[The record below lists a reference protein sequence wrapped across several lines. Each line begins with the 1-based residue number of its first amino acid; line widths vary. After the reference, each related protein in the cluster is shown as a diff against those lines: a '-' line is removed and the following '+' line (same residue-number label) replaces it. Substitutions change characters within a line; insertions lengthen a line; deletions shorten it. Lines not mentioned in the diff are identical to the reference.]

1 MCDGV
6 EEELLSLP
14 TEEGE
19 AWRDTQVGFDEG
31 AGAMRRMWVD
41 IEPST
46 HAEGVGLGLDDAV
59 APLPSC
65 VAWVMCEE
73 VASSRTPDTLRKGD
87 TQRADEVVPI
97 EVA

>member
-19 AWRDTQVGFDEG
+19 AWRDAQVGLDEG
-31 AGAMRRMWVD
+31 ARAMCRMWVD
-41 IEPST
+41 IEPTT
-46 HAEGVGLGLDDAV
+46 HAEGVRLGLDDAV
-59 APLPSC
+59 APLPSG
-65 VAWVMCEE
+65 VVWVMCEQM
-73 VASSRTPDTLRKGD
+73 ASSRTPDTLRKGNA
-87 TQRADEVVPI
+87 QRTDEVVPV

>member
-1 MCDGV
+1 MG
-6 EEELLSLP
+6 ELLSLP

-31 AGAMRRMWVD
+31 AGAMCRMWVD
-41 IEPST
+41 IEPTT
-46 HAEGVGLGLDDAV
+46 HAEGVRLGLDDAV
-59 APLPSC
+59 APMPSG

-73 VASSRTPDTLRKGD
+73 VASSRTPDALHKGD
-87 TQRADEVVPI
+87 PQWADEVVSI

>member
-1 MCDGV
+1 MS
-6 EEELLSLP
+6 LL

-19 AWRDTQVGFDEG
+19 AWRDTQVDLDEG
-31 AGAMRRMWVD
+31 TGAMCRMWVD
-41 IEPST
+41 IEPTT
-46 HAEGVGLGLDDAV
+46 HAEGVRRGLDDAV
-59 APLPSC
+59 APLPGG

-87 TQRADEVVPI
+87 AQRADEVAPV

>member
-1 MCDGV
+1 MRNRV
-6 EEELLSLP
+6 EGGLLPSS

-31 AGAMRRMWVD
+31 AGTMRRMWVD

-46 HAEGVGLGLDDAV
+46 HAEGIGLGLYDAV
-59 APLPSC
+59 ATLPGG

-73 VASSRTPDTLRKGD
+73 VASSRTSDTLREGD
-87 TQRADEVVPI
+87 AQWADEVVPI
-97 EVA
+97 EVT